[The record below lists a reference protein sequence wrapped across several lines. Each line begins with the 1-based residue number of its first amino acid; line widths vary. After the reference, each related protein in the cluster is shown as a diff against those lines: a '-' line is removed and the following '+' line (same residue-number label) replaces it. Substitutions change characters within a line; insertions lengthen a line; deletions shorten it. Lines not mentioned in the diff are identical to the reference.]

1 MKIYDFALAPNP
13 KRLRVFLAEKNVAIP
28 YEAVDL
34 MSGGARSPEFLRKNP
49 LGGVPVLEL
58 DDGTH
63 LTESL
68 AIMEYLDEVYPTPPM
83 IGATPLER
91 ARTREVERWCELGV
105 LGMVAQ
111 IFQHTSPMFAGR
123 LQQAPAQ
130 AANARGRL
138 DTSLRVVD
146 ARIGSSPFV
155 AGQRPS
161 IADCTLLAALD
172 FAAFAQVEIDDSLA
186 NLRRWHTAFKQRPS
200 ASA

>member
-1 MKIYDFALAPNP
+1 MKIYDSSIAPNP
-13 KRLRVFLAEKNVAIP
+13 KKLRVFLAEKNVSIP

-34 MSGGARSPEFLRKNP
+34 MSGGARTPEFLLKAP

-58 DDGTH
+58 DDGSC

-68 AIMEYLDEVYPTPPM
+68 TIMEYLDELYPTPPM
-83 IGATPLER
+83 IGATPIER

-105 LGMVAQ
+105 LGSVAQ
-111 IFQHTSPMFAGR
+111 IFQHTSPFFAGR
-123 LQQAPAQ
+123 LKQLPDA
-130 AANARGRL
+130 AANARTRL
-138 DTSLRVVD
+138 ENTLKVVD
-146 ARIGSSPFV
+146 ARIGSSTFV

-172 FAAFAQVEIDDSLA
+172 FANFAQVTIDPGLA
-186 NLRRWHTAFKQRPS
+186 NVARWVESFRKRPS